1 MALSRAAAKAAR
13 QAAQSRGLQG
23 NRAMDGS
30 LIPEAKIATPKADVP
45 MRPDSIKTN
54 QEWRDSVKNVSDDAL
69 EQKWETINE
78 QIDTLQDRL
87 DDIVI
92 NEKEGRYFTD
102 EELGSQKLAERQE
115 IFNEMSDL
123 ENTRAMIAGELNR
136 RNPEMDFDNA
146 EGTYQQAIA
155 DRYSS
160 VDEAIKI
167 ADENYPRSSFIKR
180 QDT

>member
-1 MALSRAAAKAAR
+1 MALSRAAAAAAR
-13 QAAQSRGLQG
+13 KAAQSRGLQG

-30 LIPEAKIATPKADVP
+30 LIPEAKVPTPKADVP
-45 MRPDSIKTN
+45 MRPDSIKRVK
-54 QEWRDSVKNVSDDAL
+54 EWRDSVRNVSDDAL

-115 IFNEMSDL
+115 IFDEMSEL
-123 ENTRAMIAGELNR
+123 ENTRAMIATELNR
-136 RNPEMDFDNA
+136 RNPEMDFDND
-146 EGTYQQAIA
+146 EGAYQQAIA
-155 DRYSS
+155 DRYGS

-180 QDT
+180 RNT